1 MLVLN
6 AGMRPSWDTPPKCR
20 PRPPAV
26 VVNEEGRLDDTV
38 REIEGILRA
47 EKSRVARRIPHSHG
61 A

>member
-1 MLVLN
+1 MLQL
-6 AGMRPSWDTPPKCR
+6 GCSSFPPKWR
-20 PRPPAV
+20 PRAPAV